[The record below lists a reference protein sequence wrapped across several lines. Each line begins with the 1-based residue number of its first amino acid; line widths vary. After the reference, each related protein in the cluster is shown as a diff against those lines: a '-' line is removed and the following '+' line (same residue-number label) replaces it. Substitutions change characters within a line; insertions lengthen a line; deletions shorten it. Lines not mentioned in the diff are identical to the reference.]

1 MVDHKNEPALDKK
14 AVSVEADT
22 IPENQL
28 SRDTSPNGSPS
39 DTKAN
44 VPWYAYI
51 WDYDPGRSKE
61 ETAFVQ
67 RLDFCVLT
75 ILGLGKHHRPC
86 YHRLSSDFQRSKA
99 TSSRTSTKPTSP
111 TPTSRA

>member
-1 MVDHKNEPALDKK
+1 MVGHNKEPAFDKK
-14 AVSVEADT
+14 AISVEANA
-22 IPENQL
+22 IPGNQI
-28 SRDTSPNGSPS
+28 SRDASPNISPS
-39 DTKAN
+39 ETKVK

-51 WDYDPGRSKE
+51 WDYDPGRTKE

-75 ILGLGKHHRPC
+75 ILGLGTSPSP
-86 YHRLSSDFQRSKA
+86 LSKASLHTDSQFKA
-99 TSSRTSTKPTSP
+99 TSSRTSTKQTYP

>member
-1 MVDHKNEPALDKK
+1 MVDHKNDPTLDKK
-14 AVSVEADT
+14 AVSVEADR
-22 IPENQL
+22 IPENEL
-28 SRDTSPNGSPS
+28 SRDTSPNGNGSLS
-39 DTKAN
+39 ETKSK

-75 ILGLGKHHRPC
+75 ILGLGNEVLLKLC
-86 YHRLSSDFQRSKA
+86 TVGSL
-99 TSSRTSTKPTSP
+99 
-111 TPTSRA
+111 